1 MASTVPSHACRWELP
16 VLSISPSLGT
26 LPGSECL
33 WISQGTPS
41 ISKITLP
48 EVLGNGVTPVLRSRL
63 PGSLCRW
70 NMFSLWRWNMFSPAL
85 SKSHPGFPA
94 VLELCRVVSPSPG
107 LQGSRTHFQGCPMGT
122 PQPFHFVQ
130 RLLLLWKM
138 QNAMN
143 TAFCSL
149 SFIVS
154 QSYALGA
161 KILKC
166 KVLFHEKL
174 LSRDKGSKASA
185 AAQSKACGFSISHCN
200 HCMGSVSLPDPF
212 SNTEYILGSW

>member
-16 VLSISPSLGT
+16 VASISPSLGT

-122 PQPFHFVQ
+122 PPALPLCPEASSPMENAECYEYSFLFSFFYCVSE
-130 RLLLLWKM
+130 LCSWSKNSKM
-138 QNAMN
+138 Q
-143 TAFCSL
+143 SL
-149 SFIVS
+149 IPW
-154 QSYALGA
+154 
-161 KILKC
+161 K
-166 KVLFHEKL
+166 
-174 LSRDKGSKASA
+174 
-185 AAQSKACGFSISHCN
+185 AAQ
-200 HCMGSVSLPDPF
+200 
-212 SNTEYILGSW
+212 